1 MRTRKLFPPGE
12 QRATL
17 PLAALL
23 ALLALLSPP
32 LLLEMFSFSAA
43 ASSRV
48 FPSNWSSPLVPVEML
63 AGAGG
68 DGKNPQQMRI
78 FFNSTQIAGR

>member
-17 PLAALL
+17 PLA

-68 DGKNPQQMRI
+68 DGKNPQQMWI